1 MSDILERA
9 ATAYM
14 NRQFV
19 IVDENT
25 NVAASVQQMN
35 ARKTDTI
42 IATREGTPVGIATD
56 SDILDKVVMAGEDS
70 DEVYL
75 RSIITSPL
83 ITLSAR
89 GTVGQAIQ
97 LMRINGIKRIPITH
111 DGSIIGLVTQ
121 HSLANAVRASV
132 IERTFRTYRSAIRE
146 RYKPVIGNLGFIL
159 QFAGILMIAPALL
172 GTALGEGLAATGIY
186 LSVVS
191 FSALGFILNSYG
203 EKRPLNLKQASVV
216 VVSSFILLSLFG
228 AIPYIYVNPFWQGID
243 PLSLFLNS
251 FFESTSGFTT
261 TGLSL
266 IMVPEDLPQTL
277 VFYRS
282 YTQWVGGLS
291 FIYLVMTLFYP
302 ERKLSAMKSVLGGGL
317 LRFKQMLV
325 TVAVIFSAYTAALIL
340 LLLFFTG
347 TSDIYAISLVF
358 SAVTGGGFV
367 PDSNIV
373 SSRDLEGLMII
384 GGGMIISALP
394 FAFHYSVFSKGSRTR
409 RVTSEVAAYLILLV
423 AATPLFGILY
433 DETFLEQVQQQDYTH
448 SLQDSAFHVVS
459 ASTNSGF
466 QYIDIPSLSSDSK
479 LMVIVLM
486 LVGGTAFS
494 TAGGIK
500 VGRFLLL
507 FQRPSKRKMTMEAP
521 SSFSSTANPQKGLE
535 EISEEHRSRKPKR
548 LTTVTAKTGDKQKAA
563 RNYSSSTVDKAV
575 RESMIVIASFMAF
588 SATTGF
594 GLSYLANATLEDGIF
609 ESVSALTTTGLSTGI
624 TSMDLD
630 LLSKSLLITNMI
642 VGRFEVIAVLYIFFG
657 SLRH

>member
-1 MSDILERA
+1 
-9 ATAYM
+9 
-14 NRQFV
+14 
-19 IVDENT
+19 
-25 NVAASVQQMN
+25 
-35 ARKTDTI
+35 
-42 IATREGTPVGIATD
+42 
-56 SDILDKVVMAGEDS
+56 
-70 DEVYL
+70 
-75 RSIITSPL
+75 
-83 ITLSAR
+83 
-89 GTVGQAIQ
+89 
-97 LMRINGIKRIPITH
+97 MRINRIKRIPIT
-111 DGSIIGLVTQ
+111 DNGSIVGLVTQ
-121 HSLANAVRASV
+121 HALANAIRASV
-132 IERTFRTYRSAIRE
+132 IERTFRSYRSAIRE

-172 GTALGEGLAATGIY
+172 GTALGEGLPATGIY

-191 FSALGFILNSYG
+191 LSSLGFVLNSYG

-228 AIPYIYVNPFWQGID
+228 AIPYVYLNPFSPEIE
-243 PLSLFLNS
+243 PASLFINS
-251 FFESTSGFTT
+251 FFESASGFTT

-266 IMVPEDLPQTL
+266 IEAPEDLPQTL

-302 ERKLSAMKSVLGGGL
+302 EKKLSAMKSVLGGGL

-325 TVAVIFSAYTAALIL
+325 TVGVIFSVYTAALIL
-340 LLLFFTG
+340 LLIFFTG

-373 SSRDLEGLMII
+373 SSNNLERLMIV

-394 FAFHYSVFSKGSRTR
+394 FAFHYSVFSKGSRNR
-409 RVTSEVAAYLILLV
+409 RVTSEVVAYLILLI

-433 DETFLEQVQQQDYTH
+433 DETFLEQIRQQDYTH

-466 QYIDIPSLSSDSK
+466 QYVDIRSLSSDSK
-479 LMVIVLM
+479 LLVIVLM

-507 FQRPSKRKMTMEAP
+507 FQRLGKRKMSMEAP

-535 EISEEHRSRKPKR
+535 EVPQENRRQKTET
-548 LTTVTAKTGDKQKAA
+548 LNTVTTRKGDNKKAV
-563 RNYSSSTVDKAV
+563 RTHSSILDKAV
-575 RESMIVIASFMAF
+575 RESVIVLASFMVF
-588 SATTGF
+588 SVVTGF
-594 GLSYLANATLEDGIF
+594 ALSYLANATLEDSFF
-609 ESVSALTTTGLSTGI
+609 ESVSALTTTGLTTGI
-624 TSMDLD
+624 TSVDLD
-630 LLSKSLLITNMI
+630 LFSKSLLITNMI
-642 VGRFEVIAVLYIFFG
+642 VGRFEVIAVLYIFIA
-657 SLRH
+657 SLRR